1 MIKLITI
8 NNITITI
15 TNNSII
21 NKSQLLRTR
30 KKKEKRGPKILTEI
44 LNPPKKQLHKW
55 NAEYDI
61 EIEKIILYI
70 AGMLFIY
77 LFIYLL
83 IRSQQTQRHIQAV
96 FDTVIGAQ
104 IWHPKNCF
112 SYLFF
117 NAFVITLSI

>member
-77 LFIYLL
+77 LFIYLF
-83 IRSQQTQRHIQAV
+83 IDKITTNPETHS
-96 FDTVIGAQ
+96 GS
-104 IWHPKNCF
+104 F
-112 SYLFF
+112 SYCYRCPNL
-117 NAFVITLSI
+117 APKKLL